1 MSNGMGLGSW
11 LEGGTM
17 KGDDIAR
24 RLLSY
29 GVGVMGLMGK
39 FSKHTGAKHVA
50 QQLAR
55 SGTAPGAHYEEA
67 RRSESRADFVH
78 KLRIAAKEAGE
89 SVYWLRL
96 AHHARLVDA
105 DVGPLV
111 QEGTELTA
119 ILAASVATA
128 RCGMGARTDDGQARR
143 NEI

>member
-1 MSNGMGLGSW
+1 
-11 LEGGTM
+11 M

-29 GVGVMGLMGK
+29 AVGVMRLMGK
-39 FSKHTGAKHVA
+39 FSRDAGAKHVA

-119 ILAASVATA
+119 ILTASVATA
-128 RCGMGARTDDGQARR
+128 RRGSPRASELDRAMR
-143 NEI
+143 NES